1 MLEGEAQ
8 PQQEKRLERLRAAV
22 GLTTH
27 DICTEVGTQ
36 REVQFSPEVV
46 AILSELTM
54 DKISRVGEDLE
65 AFAQHGKRCAITGD
79 DVKLLTREVTALS
92 QPR

>member
-8 PQQEKRLERLRAAV
+8 SEQEKRLERLRAAV

-36 REVQFSPEVV
+36 REVQFSPQVV
-46 AILSELTM
+46 AVLSQLTM
-54 DKISRVGEDLE
+54 DKIARVGEDLE
-65 AFAQHGKRCAITGD
+65 AFAQHGKRTVITGD
-79 DVKLLTREVTALS
+79 DVKLLTR
-92 QPR
+92 